1 MKVGDLVI
9 VKGTSPENLCTG
21 VIISTE
27 PPESLIRSKSS
38 WHKTGQRVG
47 VLWADG
53 GGRIDWESRS
63 WLQVISES
71 R

>member
-1 MKVGDLVI
+1 MKVGDLVV

-21 VIISTE
+21 VIVSTE
-27 PPESLIRSKSS
+27 PPAFYRGDHWQKSKQ
-38 WHKTGQRVG
+38 KVG

-53 GGRIDWESRS
+53 GNRIDWERTS
-63 WLQVISES
+63 WLEVISES

>member
-1 MKVGDLVI
+1 MKVGDLVV
-9 VKGTSPENLCTG
+9 VKGTSPENQTTG

-27 PPESLIRSKSS
+27 PPESLRFKNR
-38 WHKTGQRVG
+38 TRVG

-53 GGRIDWESRS
+53 GGRTDWESRD

>member
-1 MKVGDLVI
+1 VKVGDLVI

-21 VIISTE
+21 VIVSTE
-27 PPESLIRSKSS
+27 PPESLRVERRGKSR
-38 WHKTGQRVG
+38 TRVG

-53 GGRIDWESRS
+53 GNRIDWERTS

>member
-1 MKVGDLVI
+1 VKVGDLVV
-9 VKGTSPENLCTG
+9 VKGTSPENQTTG

-27 PPESLIRSKSS
+27 PPESLRFKNR
-38 WHKTGQRVG
+38 TRVG

-53 GGRIDWESRS
+53 GGRTDWESRD

>member
-1 MKVGDLVI
+1 VKVGDLV
-9 VKGTSPENLCTG
+9 VVTGTSPEHQTTG

-27 PPESLIRSKSS
+27 PPESLRFKSR
-38 WHKTGQRVG
+38 TRVG

-53 GGRIDWESRS
+53 GNRIDWERTS
-63 WLQVISES
+63 WLEVVSAS

>member
-1 MKVGDLVI
+1 MKVGDLVV

-27 PPESLIRSKSS
+27 PPESLRSKSR
-38 WHKTGQRVG
+38 TRVG
-47 VLWADG
+47 VMWADG
-53 GGRIDWESRS
+53 GHRIDWESRD
-63 WLQVISES
+63 WLEVISES

>member
-9 VKGTSPENLCTG
+9 VKGTSPEGLCTG
-21 VIISTE
+21 VIVSTE
-27 PPESLIRSKSS
+27 PPESLRSKSS
-38 WHKTGQRVG
+38 WYDAKARVG

>member
-1 MKVGDLVI
+1 MRVGDLVI

-27 PPESLIRSKSS
+27 PPESLRSKSR
-38 WHKTGQRVG
+38 TRVG

>member
-1 MKVGDLVI
+1 MKVGDLV
-9 VKGTSPENLCTG
+9 VVTGTSPEHQTTG

-27 PPESLIRSKSS
+27 PPESLRFGS
-38 WHKTGQRVG
+38 TRTRVG

-53 GGRIDWESRS
+53 GGRIDWERTS
-63 WLQVISES
+63 WLEVISES